1 MKIRNPWVIRWVGFV
16 GSWLIRLYIGTLAY
30 RYRPVG
36 PDMNPL
42 RRGFRGRF
50 IYAFW
55 HENILLPCYHY
66 ARRDIRV
73 LISEHAD
80 GEMIAQVCRHLGFGT
95 VRGSATRGGT
105 KALLKMLRASRR
117 CHLAVVPD
125 GPRGPRRHV
134 ELGLVYLAARTG
146 LPLVLMGIGYD
157 KPWRLRTW
165 DRFALPKPWSRA
177 VLVTLPPLE
186 VPADAT
192 REQLDMYR
200 LSIEKALNDVSD
212 YAERLACA

>member
-1 MKIRNPWVIRWVGFV
+1 MKIRHPLIIRCIGFFAA
-16 GSWLIRLYIGTLAY
+16 WIIRLYVGTLSY
-30 RYRPVG
+30 RYRPIG
-36 PDMNPL
+36 PNMNPL
-42 RRGFRGRF
+42 QKDFQGRF

-80 GEMIAQVCRHLGFGT
+80 GEMIARAARHIGFGT

-105 KALLKMLRASRR
+105 KALLKMMRASKN
-117 CHLAVVPD
+117 CHIAVVPD

-134 ELGLVYLAARTG
+134 EMGLVYLAARTG

-157 KPWRLRTW
+157 RPWRLATW
-165 DRFALPKPWSRA
+165 DRFALPRPWSRA
-177 VLVTLPPLE
+177 VLVTLPPLQ
-186 VPADAT
+186 VPADADKT
-192 REQLDMYR
+192 QLEACRLQVEQ
-200 LSIEKALNDVSD
+200 ALNEVNQ
-212 YAERLACA
+212 YAERLASR